1 MQLLTARDL
10 AVVQLVGDFGQLSSS
25 HIGCLAFH
33 DRSGTV
39 LDRCLLRLVRRG
51 LLRRAGRMESDL
63 VKGGAGAFVYELGA
77 KGWALLGRSGRWRMH
92 GVNKHTLDV
101 AACYVALVD
110 AEVVL
115 DVAGGSRLHSYIEV
129 DRDSQRPN
137 VIHSKLST
145 YLEAWYA
152 CAGAQFPRV
161 LFVVPDEPRK
171 RQVENAVCSLPEH
184 DQALFSVRLL
194 NTF

>member
-63 VKGGAGAFVYELGA
+63 VE
-77 KGWALLGRSGRWRMH
+77 
-92 GVNKHTLDV
+92 
-101 AACYVALVD
+101 
-110 AEVVL
+110 
-115 DVAGGSRLHSYIEV
+115 
-129 DRDSQRPN
+129 
-137 VIHSKLST
+137 
-145 YLEAWYA
+145 
-152 CAGAQFPRV
+152 
-161 LFVVPDEPRK
+161 
-171 RQVENAVCSLPEH
+171 
-184 DQALFSVRLL
+184 
-194 NTF
+194 